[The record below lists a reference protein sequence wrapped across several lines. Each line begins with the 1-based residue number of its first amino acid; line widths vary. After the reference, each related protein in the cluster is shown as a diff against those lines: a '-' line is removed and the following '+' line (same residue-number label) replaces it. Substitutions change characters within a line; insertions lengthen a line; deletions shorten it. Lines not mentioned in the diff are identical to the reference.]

1 MKRKFISFWRI
12 TKAGGKNFLRNAW
25 LSIAATAVMMVALT
39 IMLSA
44 VVLNVTAR
52 NAVKELSKKIKVT
65 VYLVDGSSE
74 PRRDIVV
81 ARLKAEQSV
90 DNVTFVDR
98 KEAERRFKTNQNQED
113 RAFIEQALALT
124 GASTLPESLEVSLT
138 DLSRSNVVV
147 SIAKEE
153 GYKDVVDDVSVGKND
168 VAKET
173 IARATSAQKY
183 IVRGSIFAAILFA
196 AVSVLI
202 IFNTIRMA
210 IFTRSEEIRIMKLIG
225 ATPNY
230 IKGPFLVESCMYGV
244 IAGVLANVAVYTAIL
259 SLGPKIQN
267 QSEFAASYSYFT
279 GTWAMFIAL
288 VAAVAVGM
296 LVGIVSSLL
305 AMNKYLKLKHW

>member
-44 VVLNVTAR
+44 VVLNVSTR

-65 VYLVDGSSE
+65 VYLTDDASE
-74 PRRDIVV
+74 DRRNVV
-81 ARLKAEQSV
+81 IARLKTEPGV
-90 DNVTFVDR
+90 DGVEFVDR
-98 KEAERRFKTNQNQED
+98 REAERRFKTSQNKED
-113 RAFIEQALALT
+113 KAFIEQALALT

-138 DLSRSNVVV
+138 DLSKSGQLV
-147 SIAKEE
+147 SVAKEE

-196 AVSVLI
+196 MVSVLI

-230 IKGPFLVESCMYGV
+230 IKGPFLVESCMYGL
-244 IAGVLANVAVYTAIL
+244 IAGVLANVVVYSAIL
-259 SLGPKIQN
+259 SIGPKV
-267 QSEFAASYSYFT
+267 QSQAEFAESYSMFT
-279 GTWAMFIAL
+279 QTSVMLITL
-288 VAAVAVGM
+288 AAAIGAGM
-296 LVGIVSSLL
+296 LVGIISSLL
-305 AMNKYLKLKHW
+305 AMNKYLRLKHW

>member
-1 MKRKFISFWRI
+1 MKRNFISLWRV

-39 IMLSA
+39 IMLTA
-44 VVLNVTAR
+44 VVLNVSTK

-65 VYLVDGSSE
+65 VYLQDTATPERRELVIARLESQQGVDGVE
-74 PRRDIVV
+74 
-81 ARLKAEQSV
+81 
-90 DNVTFVDR
+90 FVDR
-98 KEAERRFKTNQNQED
+98 KEAERRFKTNQNEED
-113 RAFIEQALALT
+113 KAFIEQALALT

-138 DLSRSNVVV
+138 DLSKSGAVVT
-147 SIAKEE
+147 IAKEE

-183 IVRGSIFAAILFA
+183 ITRGSIFAAVLFA

-230 IKGPFLVESCMYGV
+230 IRGPFLVESCMYGF
-244 IAGVLANVAVYTAIL
+244 IAGVLANIAVYSAIL
-259 SLGPKIQN
+259 SIGPKV
-267 QSEFAASYSYFT
+267 QSQAEFSASYSLFT
-279 GTWAMFIAL
+279 GTSIMFLSL
-288 VAAVAVGM
+288 VAAILTGM
-296 LVGIVSSLL
+296 LVGVFSSLL

>member
-1 MKRKFISFWRI
+1 VNRKLISFWRI

-39 IMLSA
+39 IMLTA
-44 VVLNVTAR
+44 VVLNVSTG

-65 VYLVDGSSE
+65 VYLKDDVTE
-74 PRRDIVV
+74 QRRELVT
-81 ARLKAEQSV
+81 ARLKAQTGV
-90 DNVTFVDR
+90 DGVEFVDR
-98 KEAERRFKTNQNQED
+98 REAERRFKTNQNQQD
-113 RAFIEQALALT
+113 KAFIEQALALT

-138 DLSRSNVVV
+138 DLSKSNIVV
-147 SIAKEE
+147 SIAKED

-173 IARATSAQKY
+173 IERATSAQKY
-183 IVRGSIFAAILFA
+183 ITRGSIFAAILFA

-230 IKGPFLVESCMYGV
+230 IRGPFLIESCMYGV
-244 IAGVLANVAVYTAIL
+244 IAGILANVAVYTAIL
-259 SLGPKIQN
+259 SIGPKIQT
-267 QSEFAASYSYFT
+267 QAEFAQSYELFT
-279 GTWAMFIAL
+279 RSSVMFLSL
-288 VAAVAVGM
+288 VGAVVIGM
-296 LVGIVSSLL
+296 LVGIFSSLL
-305 AMNKYLKLKHW
+305 AMNKYLRLKHW

>member
-12 TKAGGKNFLRNAW
+12 SKAGGKNFLRNAW

-44 VVLNVTAR
+44 VVLNVSTR

-65 VYLVDGSSE
+65 VYLTE
-74 PRRDIVV
+74 NNNEQRRAIVI
-81 ARLKAEQSV
+81 ARLKNEQGV
-90 DNVTFVDR
+90 DGVVFVDR
-98 KEAERRFKTNQNQED
+98 KEAELRFKTNQNQED

-124 GASTLPESLEVSLT
+124 GATTLPESLEVSLT
-138 DLSRSNVVV
+138 DLSKSNVVV
-147 SIAKEE
+147 SVAKEE

-230 IKGPFLVESCMYGV
+230 IKGPFLVESCMYGL
-244 IAGVLANVAVYTAIL
+244 IAGVLANVAVYSAIL
-259 SLGPKIQN
+259 SIGPKVQN
-267 QSEFAASYSYFT
+267 QAEFAASYAKFT
-279 GTWAMFIAL
+279 QTNIMLLSL
-288 VAAVAVGM
+288 VAAVGVGM
-296 LVGIVSSLL
+296 IVGIISSLL
-305 AMNKYLKLKHW
+305 AMNKYLRLKHW